1 MRIVD
6 CAVALLEHRGE
17 ELLHE
22 PGLILREEVVRHRHP
37 ARLLEIVEAHHL
49 QPGAVD
55 EEGDALQIGHADE
68 VAAVLDERHELLPI
82 GLGALAVGDVDAR
95 RGHEQHL
102 SRLVLDR
109 HDRDVRDPLAA
120 VGHEVRR
127 LAAERRAG
135 DRLRGRRLDLL
146 HQRGRGRPPG
156 TFPEPLADD
165 LLPPVAAA
173 FPGQPVGRD
182 DGAVQLHDDREQR
195 ALLEERLELGVGG
208 GRVGQQPPLA
218 LVGPPLAG
226 DVADDLGRAHDVAL
240 VVSYRRDGER
250 HQDAPAVLADALGLE
265 VIDPLPGLEGG
276 DDLVLLREAI
286 RRNDQ
291 RDVAPDSLRRR
302 VAEHPLGGVIPALDG
317 PIQRLADDGVVGRL
331 HDRRQLAGVQKLVR
345 LLLRIAPLRG
355 RIPEDQHASRDP
367 AVLVPDG

>member
-1 MRIVD
+1 MPAIA
-6 CAVALLEHRGE
+6 CADAAL
-17 ELLHE
+17 
-22 PGLILREEVVRHRHP
+22 IC
-37 ARLLEIVEAHHL
+37 
-49 QPGAVD
+49 
-55 EEGDALQIGHADE
+55 
-68 VAAVLDERHELLPI
+68 
-82 GLGALAVGDVDAR
+82 
-95 RGHEQHL
+95 
-102 SRLVLDR
+102 S
-109 HDRDVRDPLAA
+109 
-120 VGHEVRR
+120 
-127 LAAERRAG
+127 
-135 DRLRGRRLDLL
+135 

-218 LVGPPLAG
+218 LVGPPLEG

-240 VVSYRRDGER
+240 VVLYRRDGER

-265 VIDPLPGLEGG
+265 VIDPLPRLERG
-276 DDLVLLREAI
+276 DDVVLLREAI

-291 RDVAPDSLRRR
+291 RDVAPDGLRRR

-317 PIQRLADDGVVGRL
+317 PVQRLADDGVVGRL
-331 HDRRQLAGVQKLVR
+331 HDRRQLAGVHKLFR
-345 LLLRIAPLRG
+345 LLLRVAPLRVAPLVRARLRRAQRLADSDDEAAREEIRDHPHHACNGG
-355 RIPEDQHASRDP
+355 RARVPRGGMKRYEHAT
-367 AVLVPDG
+367 